1 MDTIFSSA
9 TSSLKSAIKIIR
21 ISGKRCKNLPDIFS
35 FKLTAPRYLTLRK
48 IFDSNKKLIDTALVV
63 YIPGP
68 STVTGEDVFE
78 FHIHGSTIIEKKIYD
93 TLLEHEDFRLAMNGE
108 FTRRAF
114 LNGKIDLTQAEG
126 LNDLINAETE
136 AQFQASIRQYNGFL
150 ASKID
155 KWRREIISLSSK
167 LEALIDF
174 SDEELPPRLE
184 IDFKEKVSKLIKEK
198 EESLKF
204 SSYGSRIRSGFVVTL
219 IGKPNVGKS
228 SLINFLSKKQVSIVT
243 NEAGTTRDIIEV
255 LLDFKGYPIIL
266 NDTAGIRQ
274 SESEVEN
281 IGIRNAIDKANSSD
295 IILFMSDK
303 KDFSFDK
310 INTKAKR
317 ILVHTKCDLSSYKKE
332 GVIEVSTKREETIN
346 KLIDVIV
353 DHLESMSPKN
363 NLILTRERHVQAV
376 RNALNSLKK
385 TLKINLNFYP
395 ELASEELR
403 VAAKEI
409 GSITNII
416 DVEDVLDDIF
426 SNFCIG
432 K

>member
-21 ISGKRCKNLPDIFS
+21 ISGKSCKNLPDIFS
-35 FKLTAPRYLTLRK
+35 FKPTVPRYLTLRK
-48 IFDSNKKLIDTALVV
+48 IFDSHKKLIDKTLVV

-78 FHIHGSTIIEKKIYD
+78 FHIHGSTIIEKKIYE
-93 TLLEHEDFRLAMNGE
+93 TLLKHKGFRIAMNGE

-136 AQFQASIRQYNGFL
+136 AQFKASISQYNGFL
-150 ASKID
+150 SDKIE
-155 KWRREIISLSSK
+155 KWRHEIVSLSSK

-174 SDEELPPRLE
+174 SDEELPSHLE
-184 IDFKEKVSKLIKEK
+184 IDFKEKVSKLIGEK

-274 SESEVEN
+274 SKSEVEN
-281 IGIRNAIDKANSSD
+281 IGIRNAIAKANSSD

-303 KDFSFDK
+303 EDFSFDM
-310 INTKAKR
+310 INSKAKK
-317 ILVHTKCDLSSYKKE
+317 ILVHTKCDLLSCKKK
-332 GVIEVSTKREETIN
+332 GVIEVSTKREGTIN

>member
-21 ISGKRCKNLPDIFS
+21 ISGKSCKNLPDIFS
-35 FKLTAPRYLTLRK
+35 FKPTKPRYLTLRK
-48 IFDSNKKLIDTALVV
+48 IFDSHKNLIDTTLVV
-63 YIPGP
+63 YIPAP
-68 STVTGEDVFE
+68 STVTGEDIFE
-78 FHIHGSTIIEKKIYD
+78 FHIHGSTIIEKKIYE
-93 TLLEHEDFRLAMNGE
+93 TLLRHKGFRIAMNGE

-136 AQFQASIRQYNGFL
+136 AQFQASINQYNGFL
-150 ASKID
+150 SDKIE
-155 KWRREIISLSSK
+155 KWRHEIISLSSK

-174 SDEELPPRLE
+174 SDEELPSHLE
-184 IDFKEKVSKLIKEK
+184 IDFKEKVSKLIREK

-204 SSYGSRIRSGFVVTL
+204 SNYGSRIRSGFVVTL

-255 LLDFKGYPIIL
+255 LLDFKGYPVIL

-295 IILFMSDK
+295 IILLMSDK
-303 KDFSFDK
+303 EDFSFDK
-310 INTKAKR
+310 INSKAKK
-317 ILVHTKCDLSSYKKE
+317 IFVHTKCDLLSCKKK

-376 RNALNSLKK
+376 RDALNSLKK

>member
-21 ISGKRCKNLPDIFS
+21 ISGKNCKKLPDIFS
-35 FKLTAPRYLTLRK
+35 FKPTVPRYLTLRK

-78 FHIHGSTIIEKKIYD
+78 FHIHGSTIIEKKIYES
-93 TLLEHEDFRLAMNGE
+93 LLKHKDFRVAMNGE

-136 AQFQASIRQYNGFL
+136 AQFQTSTRQYNGIL
-150 ASKID
+150 TNKID
-155 KWRREIISLSSK
+155 KWRHEIISLSSK

-174 SDEELPPRLE
+174 SDEELPTDLE
-184 IDFKEKVSKLIKEK
+184 LDFKEKVLKLIGEK

-204 SSYGSRIRSGFVVTL
+204 SSYGSRIRSGFVITL

-266 NDTAGIRQ
+266 NDTAGIRL
-274 SESEVEN
+274 STSEVEN
-281 IGIRNAIDKANSSD
+281 IGIKNAIDKANSSD
-295 IILFMSDK
+295 IILLLSDK
-303 KDFSFDK
+303 KEFSFDQ
-310 INTKAKR
+310 IDSKAKK
-317 ILVHTKCDLSSYKKE
+317 ILVHTKCDLLSYKKKD
-332 GVIEVSTKREETIN
+332 VIEVSTKREETID

-363 NLILTRERHVQAV
+363 NVILTRERHVQAV

-385 TLKINLNFYP
+385 TLKINLNFNP